1 MFEITARTN
10 ANHQT
15 LSIDGEEFGGGPYQ
29 VCVNRAHAPVSVNK
43 LPVWADGWPRVW
55 IVLRAMLGAW
65 EFNTDE
71 RQPKTPAEAIECAR
85 LLWRSAVKLA
95 RSGKPVTCWS
105 ILAAAYP
112 TAYIVATL
120 AASWWLITFTTLH
133 TLFILLGL
141 VLLLGLPAALKLQDT
156 R

>member
-1 MFEITARTN
+1 LLAFSQLAKDDIQPGHDDHTD
-10 ANHQT
+10 AN
-15 LSIDGEEFGGGPYQ
+15 LVF
-29 VCVNRAHAPVSVNK
+29 
-43 LPVWADGWPRVW
+43 
-55 IVLRAMLGAW
+55 
-65 EFNTDE
+65 
-71 RQPKTPAEAIECAR
+71 
-85 LLWRSAVKLA
+85 LA
-95 RSGKPVTCWS
+95 RDT
-105 ILAAAYP
+105 YP